1 MKCTKCFLHFLN
13 FSQNTQ
19 RFILK
24 IYLYIFATVERS
36 AASIV
41 RNNLQA
47 APAYRAR
54 VDIFTASG
62 IILLSNVHEEY
73 GNFIKTAA

>member
-1 MKCTKCFLHFLN
+1 
-13 FSQNTQ
+13 
-19 RFILK
+19 
-24 IYLYIFATVERS
+24 VERS

-54 VDIFTASG
+54 VDIFTASR
-62 IILLSNVHEEY
+62 ILLSNVHEEY
-73 GNFIKTAA
+73 GNFIKTAAWSIVEF